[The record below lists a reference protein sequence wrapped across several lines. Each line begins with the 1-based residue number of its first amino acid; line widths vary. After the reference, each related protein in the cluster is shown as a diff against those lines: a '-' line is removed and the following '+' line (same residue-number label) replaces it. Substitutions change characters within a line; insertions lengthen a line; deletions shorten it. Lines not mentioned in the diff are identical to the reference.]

1 KIMMSEKLK
10 NSTSITPEGHFFS
23 RVTNLYLSPFKIL
36 TIMLLALLE
45 LSTVVVN
52 AAPLTLENE
61 WTAVVIP
68 ITRLPVTTHQV
79 RKATKIEPFQKWW
92 NLIAS
97 SYPKRSWTT
106 AKYIPLY
113 STFSGFSYS
122 SMDFGKNYNGRNPH
136 DEKKIGKNKHEKN
149 KGGKN
154 CYDKHCGKNLHR
166 EHCNKNQYDKP
177 FGKNRHEKH
186 CAKNRNSDGCHG
198 KNYHEQ
204 NKLQK
209 MEKCKKR
216 KEFIMDNKVIV
227 NINKNRTPSTTLLP
241 VKTTVPVLVSTTH
254 KCAEQN
260 SIFSFVDICILIYC
274 ICFLIAVCLYIFH

>member
-1 KIMMSEKLK
+1 
-10 NSTSITPEGHFFS
+10 
-23 RVTNLYLSPFKIL
+23 
-36 TIMLLALLE
+36 MLLALLE
-45 LSTVVVN
+45 LSIVVVN

-61 WTAVVIP
+61 WTAEVIP
-68 ITRLPVTTHQV
+68 ITRSPVTTHQV

-216 KEFIMDNKVIV
+216 KEFIMDNKVSFIYIIYFFYKSLKLISGGAKLYT
-227 NINKNRTPSTTLLP
+227 NTYEEIINVLLL
-241 VKTTVPVLVSTTH
+241 KY
-254 KCAEQN
+254 
-260 SIFSFVDICILIYC
+260 IFELI
-274 ICFLIAVCLYIFH
+274 FLYICEVVLGF